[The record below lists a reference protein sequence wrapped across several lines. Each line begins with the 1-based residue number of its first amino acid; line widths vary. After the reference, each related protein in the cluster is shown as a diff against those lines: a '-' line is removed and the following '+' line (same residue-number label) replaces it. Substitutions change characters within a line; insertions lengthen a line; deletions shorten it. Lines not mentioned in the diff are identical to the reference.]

1 MAVKKVLDLNTIQRP
16 TLTITMSDE
25 KKTVLTLTTPTEG
38 LINEMQALT
47 PELEAILEKGDGPGL
62 QKSYEIA
69 AALLS
74 CNNEGVQITPEELVK
89 TYKFDFDTAV
99 VFFSVYLDFI
109 SEITNEK
116 N

>member
-38 LINEMQALT
+38 LINEMQALA
-47 PELEAILEKGDGPGL
+47 PELEAVLEKGDQLGQ

-74 CNNEGVQITPEELVK
+74 CNNEGVKITPEELTT
-89 TYKFDFDTAV
+89 TYKFDLDTAV
-99 VFFSVYLDFI
+99 VFFSAYFDFI